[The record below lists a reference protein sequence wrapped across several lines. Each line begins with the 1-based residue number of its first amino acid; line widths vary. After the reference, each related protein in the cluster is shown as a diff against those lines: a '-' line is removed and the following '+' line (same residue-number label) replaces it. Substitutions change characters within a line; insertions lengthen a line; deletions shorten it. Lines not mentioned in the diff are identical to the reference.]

1 MATIKQIEANRRNAQ
16 RSTGPKTPEGKT
28 KVRFNALVHG
38 RRAESA
44 VLPGEDQNAFNR
56 LLADIMSTWKP
67 QDEMEKILVE
77 QIAVY
82 QWKLARLDATEA
94 ILYEPGAL
102 SPDALILATHRLSL
116 TQARLDRSVSNTV
129 ADLERYR
136 KNRLARAQE
145 EQTAQQI
152 QVNRHFRPGIPA
164 STREGKLYY
173 KVLPEVLGL
182 DGEWREIPREV
193 LGDFPEHNPSEPPGT
208 ISRG

>member
-16 RSTGPKTPEGKT
+16 RSTGPKTPEGKA

-116 TQARLDRSVSNTV
+116 TQARLDRSVSNTI

-136 KNRLARAQE
+136 KSAW
-145 EQTAQQI
+145 
-152 QVNRHFRPGIPA
+152 PA
-164 STREGKLYY
+164 PKS
-173 KVLPEVLGL
+173 
-182 DGEWREIPREV
+182 
-193 LGDFPEHNPSEPPGT
+193 
-208 ISRG
+208 SRRRSRIR

>member
-16 RSTGPKTPEGKT
+16 RSTGPKTPEGKD
-28 KVRFNALVHG
+28 KVRFNALAHG

-56 LLADIMSTWKP
+56 LLAAIMSTWKP
-67 QDEMEKILVE
+67 QDEMEKLLVE

-82 QWKLARLDATEA
+82 QWKLARLDALET
-94 ILYEPGAL
+94 ILYDPGAL
-102 SPDALILATHRLSL
+102 SPEALILANHRLSL

-136 KNRLARAQE
+136 KNRIAHAQE

-164 STREGKLYY
+164 STTEGRRYY
-173 KVLPEVLGL
+173 RILPEVLGL
-182 DGEWREIPREV
+182 DGEWREIPREI
-193 LGDFPEHNPSEPPGT
+193 LGDFPEHNDPG
-208 ISRG
+208 GGADL

>member
-16 RSTGPKTPEGKT
+16 RSTGPKTPAGKA
-28 KVRFNALVHG
+28 KVRFNALIHG

-67 QDEMEKILVE
+67 QDGMEKILVE

-82 QWKLARLDATEA
+82 QWKLARLDAAEA

-102 SPDALILATHRLSL
+102 TADQFVRATDRLSL
-116 TQARLDRSVSNTV
+116 TQSRLDRSVSNTI

-136 KNRLARAQE
+136 KIRLARAE
-145 EQTAQQI
+145 ERLTAEQI
-152 QVNRHFRPGIPA
+152 QVNRHFRPSIPA
-164 STREGKLYY
+164 STGEGKLYY

-193 LGDFPEHNPSEPPGT
+193 LGDFPEHNPPHPPGT
-208 ISRG
+208 ISRA